1 MRYRADDA
9 DGAEKVSKE
18 DMATHLKAWWRDKKI
33 DDDAWRAWAGKVIVK
48 WSPAMSNEDSK

>member
-1 MRYRADDA
+1 MQYCADDA

-18 DMATHLKAWWRDKKI
+18 DVAKHLKAWWRDKKI

-48 WSPAMSNEDSK
+48 WSPAASKENFK